1 MKRVWITLTLAVG
14 LVVPVEAGIEYRAR
28 TWQEGAQQ
36 NEQMES
42 TVTASIDGDKARIQ
56 FEDSGNPWMPAGS
69 YLLTTDAGQT
79 IQLVKPADKTWG
91 EFDLDAVMQMLGT
104 LSESGL
110 INFEVDNAQVEM
122 LERGPGKEVAGVATS
137 HARYR
142 TSYDMKIKVLGMGRT
157 QHMETIQDVWYTKE
171 LSDAAMGIWLRKE
184 PPRTGTELDELV
196 DLEVSKIE
204 GFPLE
209 SVSTTTT
216 TGKKGKASTTTTRT
230 LVSEL
235 RRGVS
240 FPTGTFVIPSDYTRT
255 QLMPTEA
262 MLGGGGQQGAA
273 DQQAGE
279 EEEKGGL
286 LGRFK
291 KFGKKKDG

>member
-1 MKRVWITLTLAVG
+1 LTLAVG
-14 LVVPVEAGIEYRAR
+14 LALPVEAGIEYRAR
-28 TWQEGAQQ
+28 TWQEGAQK
-36 NEQMES
+36 NKQMES
-42 TVTASIDGDKARIQ
+42 TVQALIDGAKARIQ

-69 YLLTTDAGQT
+69 YLLTTDAGQA
-79 IQLVKPADKTWG
+79 IHLVKPADKTYG

-110 INFEVDNAQVEM
+110 INFEVDNAKVEM
-122 LERGPGKEVAGVATS
+122 LERGPDKDVAGVATS

-142 TSYDMKIKVLGMGRT
+142 TSYDMKIKVLGMGRM
-157 QHMETIQDVWYTKE
+157 QHVETVQDVWTTKK
-171 LSDAAMGIWLRKE
+171 LGDAAMGIWLRKE

-196 DLEVSKIE
+196 DLELSKIE

-209 SVSTTTT
+209 TVSTTTT
-216 TGKKGKASTTTTRT
+216 TGKKGKNGSTTTTHT

-235 RRGVS
+235 RQDVS
-240 FPTGTFVIPSDYTRT
+240 FPAGTFEIPADYTRT

-262 MLGGGGQQGAA
+262 MMAGGGQEGAA
-273 DQQAGE
+273 DEPAGE

>member
-1 MKRVWITLTLAVG
+1 MKKLWITLALAAG
-14 LVVPVEAGIEYRAR
+14 LVLPAEAGIEYRAR

-36 NEQMES
+36 SEQMES
-42 TVTASIDGDKARIQ
+42 TVKASIDGARGKIV

-69 YLLTTDAGQT
+69 YLLTTDAGET
-79 IQLVKPADKTWG
+79 LYLVKPADKTYG

-110 INFEVDNAQVEM
+110 VKFEIENPQVEI
-122 LERGPGKEVAGVATS
+122 LERGAGKTVAGVATS
-137 HARYR
+137 HVRYR
-142 TSYDMKIKVLGMGRT
+142 TTYDMKVKVLGMGRL
-157 QHMETIQDVWYTKE
+157 QRVETVQDVWYSSE
-171 LSDAAMGIWLRKE
+171 LGDAALGIWLRKE

-196 DLEVSKIE
+196 DLELSKIE

-209 SVSTTTT
+209 TISTTTSTGKKGQNSSTTTT
-216 TGKKGKASTTTTRT
+216 HT

-235 RRGVS
+235 ERGVS
-240 FPTGTFVIPSDYTRT
+240 FADETFVIPPDYTRT

-262 MLGGGGQQGAA
+262 MMAGGGEEGAA
-273 DQQAGE
+273 GEAE

-291 KFGKKKDG
+291 RLGKKKDG